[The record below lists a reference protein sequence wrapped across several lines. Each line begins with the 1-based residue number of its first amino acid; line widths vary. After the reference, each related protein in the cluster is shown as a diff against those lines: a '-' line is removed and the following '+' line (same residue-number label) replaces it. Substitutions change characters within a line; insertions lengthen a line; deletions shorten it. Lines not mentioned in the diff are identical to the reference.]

1 MGLVA
6 LVVLVVF
13 HPRLSEP
20 ADEEKL
26 PSAAA
31 DEEKP
36 PSPAAGEENSPP
48 PAAGA
53 PDEKAD
59 DPLSR
64 GDPTIPGSYGRMHRG
79 ASPPPPPPAQH
90 SDPDRSHGG
99 YDIWMTEEDDGKW
112 SVPVNLGPHIN
123 TSLRESAAVVT
134 HDGDWLYFSSRDRPD
149 SFGREDIYVC
159 AREGKGWG
167 PPINLDAT
175 HWSKPESTA
184 VNTIWEEQG
193 ACPFPDGK
201 MLMFCRMDPVQKT
214 YDFAV
219 TVRDEQGWLEAIG
232 FGRPLATGGEERHPS
247 VTRDGRHL
255 FFTANWR
262 GEGSYD
268 IWQSYRDD
276 RGNWEEPVNL
286 GPRVNS
292 PGSDYSPGISP
303 DGKRLFFASRQAS
316 ETTFDIFVTERKEGG
331 TWGERVRLPSPVNTR
346 FDEYCPSVAPDGKTL
361 YFTSDRSNG
370 LITESEEEE

>member
-1 MGLVA
+1 MSAKGSMILRRWIRPGLGLVA
-6 LVVLVVF
+6 LIVLVLF

-20 ADEEKL
+20 A
-26 PSAAA
+26 
-31 DEEKP
+31 
-36 PSPAAGEENSPP
+36 GEEESPLP
-48 PAAGA
+48 LAGA
-53 PDEKAD
+53 RDEKAD
-59 DPLSR
+59 APPPGT

-79 ASPPPPPPAQH
+79 ALPPPPPPVQH

-99 YDIWMTEEDDGKW
+99 YDIWMTKEDDGKW

-123 TSLRESAAVVT
+123 TSLRETAAVLS
-134 HDGDWLYFSSRDRPD
+134 HDGDWLYFSSCDRPD
-149 SFGREDIYVC
+149 SFGREDIYVS

-167 PPINLDAT
+167 PPTNLDAS

-201 MLMFCRMDPVQKT
+201 VLMFCRRDPVHKT
-214 YDFAV
+214 YDMVV
-219 TVRDEQGWLEAIG
+219 TVRDEQGWLQAIG
-232 FGRPLATGGEERHPS
+232 FGRPLATAGEERHPS

-255 FFTANWR
+255 FFTADWR
-262 GEGSYD
+262 SGAGNYD

-276 RGNWEEPVNL
+276 RGNWGEPVNL
-286 GPRVNS
+286 GPKVNS

-303 DGKRLFFASRQAS
+303 NGKRLFFACRHES
-316 ETTFDIFVTERKEGG
+316 ETTYDIFVTERKKGG
-331 TWGERVRLPSPVNTR
+331 TWGDRVRLPAPVNTH

-361 YFTSDRSNG
+361 YFTSDRSHG
-370 LITESEEEE
+370 LITESEEE